1 MTTYTLPTIS
11 PYHYTIDFI
20 QDEIRALLE
29 RGSIS
34 RHQPIYSLA
43 NHIPPREWL
52 SVEKQLEEK
61 DFLLR
66 DRIGDLIGSEHWDN
80 D

>member
-1 MTTYTLPTIS
+1 MTTYTLSPIS
-11 PYHYTIDFI
+11 PYRYTLDFI
-20 QDEIRALLE
+20 RDEIRALLE

-43 NHIPPREWL
+43 NYIPPREWL
-52 SVEKQLEEK
+52 SIERQLEEK
-61 DFLLR
+61 DYLLR
-66 DRIGDLIGSEHWDN
+66 DRIGDLLGAEDWDN

>member
-1 MTTYTLPTIS
+1 MNTYTLPC
-11 PYHYTIDFI
+11 PYSYGYTLDFI
-20 QDEIRALLE
+20 RDEIRALLE
-29 RGSIS
+29 RGTIS

-43 NHIPPREWL
+43 NYIPPREWL

-66 DRIGDLIGSEHWDN
+66 DCIGDLLGAENWEN

>member
-1 MTTYTLPTIS
+1 
-11 PYHYTIDFI
+11 
-20 QDEIRALLE
+20 LE
-29 RGSIS
+29 RGTIS

-43 NHIPPREWL
+43 NYIPPREWL

-66 DRIGDLIGSEHWDN
+66 DRIGDLLGAENWEN

>member
-1 MTTYTLPTIS
+1 MNTYILPSTYS
-11 PYHYTIDFI
+11 YHYTLDFI
-20 QDEIRALLE
+20 RDEIRGLLE
-29 RGSIS
+29 RGIIS

-43 NHIPPREWL
+43 KYIPPREWL

-61 DFLLR
+61 DYLLR
-66 DRIGDLIGSEHWDN
+66 DRIGDLLGAENWDN

>member
-1 MTTYTLPTIS
+1 MTTCSLTSTYSYSYTL
-11 PYHYTIDFI
+11 DFI
-20 QDEIRALLE
+20 RDEIRALLE
-29 RGSIS
+29 RGTIS

-43 NHIPPREWL
+43 NFIPPREWL
-52 SVEKQLEEK
+52 SVEKQLEDK

-66 DRIGDLIGSEHWDN
+66 DRIGDLLGVENWDN